1 MERLRIKRPSARVGN
16 LVRAYVGDHPGFLD
30 LFERFLALQSYDRGF
45 AEECARAARVS
56 RAWSVRRVATLML
69 EHLLLREHGDHAFWS
84 KELGVDLEPLLPRLA
99 RNARLQRPEDFL
111 HIASKDCRLTLARYL
126 FTPEEIIERIERH
139 LRRSQGIRSQPD
151 YGHNFVRKETA
162 HILRM
167 AQPLERTILE
177 HLGRDA
183 TIRWV
188 DEATRDEIN
197 SLVEYPLGTV
207 VTVIK
212 PPGSDQ
218 EIEIKRTGV
227 RGPLPFDAIYERGG
241 YIVPASH
248 HLHGGAMEHLLALET
263 SHSSIL
269 SRLYRRVHG
278 HDAPM
283 SRTLS
288 LATIY
293 TIPSP
298 AGEVDLLDYFTDRR
312 VFRDRYERM
321 RSHMARV
328 NAEMA
333 RQTKTARLEQV
344 NELSQTIEFLGLMK
358 PAQAVQFGTTS
369 FRLERLG
376 TYLGPQGAE
385 RYFRTNRSAERRVD
399 YTNDDARRFA
409 DELLDEILC
418 VYQPPDVPFRS
429 YRKYLDAAYAVPANR
444 KRASRNYRTVMAQIG
459 RFWGTMLAARGHSTG
474 ESFVARNC
482 GLRSVFE
489 DGEWKIN
496 VVFMDHDSLTFASR
510 YEHTYNPRY
519 SVRNAAKDAKF
530 ILGGYFDK
538 NYVRGELDYL
548 RDIYRVSPALEIR
561 GRAAFRAAMRD
572 AYRKTQKA
580 MHENPEVREMFKP
593 RFVRRLGDWDEVVRR
608 YLRPARTARQR
619 ERRKQD
625 LDRLLIKRGY
635 GRELRAQYID
645 TLVKQR
651 HFLRTVS
658 FLF

>member
-1 MERLRIKRPSARVGN
+1 MRTF
-16 LVRAYVGDHPGFLD
+16 VGDHPGFVD
-30 LFERFLALQSYDRGF
+30 LFERFLALREYDR
-45 AEECARAARVS
+45 ALAQECAGVARSS
-56 RAWSVRRVATLML
+56 RAWSVRRAATLML
-69 EHLLLREHGDHAFWS
+69 ESLLLREHDDHAFWS
-84 KELGVDLEPLLPRLA
+84 EELRVDVKRLLPRLA
-99 RNARLQRPEDFL
+99 RNARIRRPDDFL
-111 HIASKDCRLTLARYL
+111 HLATKDCRLTLARYL
-126 FTPEEIIERIERH
+126 FGAGEVIERIESQV
-139 LRRSQGIRSQPD
+139 RRTKGIRSQPD
-151 YGHNFVRKETA
+151 YGHTFVRQETA
-162 HILRM
+162 HSLRM
-167 AQPLERTILE
+167 ADPLERKILE

-188 DEATRDEIN
+188 GDATPDDIN
-197 SLVEYPLGTV
+197 SLVEHPLGTV

-212 PPGSDQ
+212 PPGSDR

-248 HLHGGAMEHLLALET
+248 HLHGGAMEHLLAIET
-263 SHSSIL
+263 SQSSIL
-269 SRLYRRVHG
+269 SRLYRRVHKV
-278 HDAPM
+278 DAPM
-283 SRTLS
+283 SRTLFLS
-288 LATIY
+288 TIF

-298 AGEVDLLDYFTDRR
+298 AGEVDLLDYFTERK
-312 VFRDRYERM
+312 VFGDRYERM

-333 RQTKTARLEQV
+333 RQTKTPRAEIV
-344 NELSQTIEFLGLMK
+344 NNLSLTIEFLGLMK

-369 FRLERLG
+369 FRLERLN
-376 TYLGPQGAE
+376 TYLGPKGPE
-385 RYFRTNRSAERRVD
+385 RYFRTDRHPDRRVD
-399 YTNDDARRFA
+399 YSNDDARRFA

-429 YRKYLDAAYAVPANR
+429 YRKYLDAAFAVPANR
-444 KRASRNYRTVMAQIG
+444 KRANRNYLTVMAQIG
-459 RFWGTMLAARGHSTG
+459 RFWGTMLAPRGHSTG

-489 DGEWKIN
+489 DGEWKIHI
-496 VVFMDHDSLTFASR
+496 VFMDHDSLTFASR

-538 NYVRGELDYL
+538 NYVRGELDFL
-548 RDIYRVSPALEIR
+548 RDIYRVSPSLELR
-561 GRAAFRAAMRD
+561 GRAALRHAMRD

-580 MHENPEVREMFKP
+580 MREDPDVRELFRP
-593 RFVRRLGDWDEVVRR
+593 RFIRRLADWDDVVRR
-608 YLRPARTARQR
+608 YLGQKKSWKRDV
-619 ERRKQD
+619 E
-625 LDRLLIKRGY
+625 RLLVKRGY

-645 TLVKQR
+645 TVVKQR
-651 HFLRTVS
+651 HFLRKVS